1 VEGASGRLV
10 EIVAVGA
17 AGSLGAVCRLLV
29 GPLVQRWAGNPA
41 FPLGTLAVNVSGSFA
56 LGWFLAYAA
65 RRGTISDAARLA
77 VAVGFLGAY
86 TTFSTLAYDSDAMW
100 RSGNAGRA
108 VLNLLGSLVLGLA
121 AVRLGLVLGR

>member
-1 VEGASGRLV
+1 MFRVAEVL
-10 EIVAVGA
+10 AVGA

-29 GPLVQRWAGNPA
+29 GPLVQRWVGNPP

-65 RRGTISDAARLA
+65 RRGNVSDAVRLA

-86 TTFSTLAYDSDAMW
+86 TTFSTLSYDTDAMW
-100 RSGNAGRA
+100 RSGHTARA
-108 VLNLLGSLVLGLA
+108 MLNLLGSLVLGLA

>member
-1 VEGASGRLV
+1 MAMARLAEV
-10 EIVAVGA
+10 VAVGA

-29 GPLVQRWAGNPA
+29 GPLVQRCAGNPG
-41 FPLGTLAVNVSGSFA
+41 FPVGTLAVNVSGSFA

-65 RRGTISDAARLA
+65 RRGDVSDAVRLA

-100 RSGNAGRA
+100 RSGQVGRA
-108 VLNLLGSLVLGLA
+108 ALNLLGSLVLGLA
-121 AVRLGLVLGR
+121 AVRLGLVLAR

>member
-1 VEGASGRLV
+1 VPVAMARLAEV
-10 EIVAVGA
+10 LAVGA

-29 GPLVQRWAGNPA
+29 GPLVQRWTGDPS
-41 FPLGTLAVNVSGSFA
+41 FPLGTLVVNVSGSFA

-65 RRGTISDAARLA
+65 RRGNVSDAARLA

-86 TTFSTLAYDSDAMW
+86 TTFSTLAYDSDAMF
-100 RSGNAGRA
+100 RSGQTGRA
-108 VLNLLGSLVLGLA
+108 ALNLLGSLVLGLA